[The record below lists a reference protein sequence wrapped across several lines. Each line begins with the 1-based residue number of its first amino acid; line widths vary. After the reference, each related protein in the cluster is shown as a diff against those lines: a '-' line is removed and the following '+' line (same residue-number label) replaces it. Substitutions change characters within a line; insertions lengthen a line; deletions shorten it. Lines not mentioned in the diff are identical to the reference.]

1 MNASITRAPWLP
13 TDMVAALAAEYLAG
27 PSDERAISAAYWL
40 ADVLRSDSNVFEVED
55 ESGAEYILTK
65 SPHRVWA
72 PTFNSEPYA
81 DFDEMAAADLAG
93 EDLLVSDLFHDHP
106 VFDRVDNLRF
116 RAWHDAGHLDHGL
129 GFEPGDELALFWLQA
144 RQFTGPRAASLV
156 AALFSESV
164 YQLAACMHLGGF
176 PDVQVVR
183 TPGPVARQL
192 LADMG
197 LAVQS

>member
-13 TDMVAALAAEYLAG
+13 TEMVAALAAEYLAG
-27 PSDERAISAAYWL
+27 PSDDRALTAACL
-40 ADVLRSDSNVFEVED
+40 LGDHLRSHSGTWEVED
-55 ESGAEYILTK
+55 ESGALYILSE

-72 PTFNSEPYA
+72 PTLNSEPYV

-93 EDLLVSDLFHDHP
+93 DDLLVSDLFHDHP
-106 VFDRVDNLRF
+106 VFDRVDNLIF
-116 RAWHDAGHLDHGL
+116 RAWHDGGHLDHGL

-144 RQFTGPRAASLV
+144 RQFTGPATAELV

-164 YQLAACMHLGGF
+164 YQLAACMFLGGF

-197 LAVQS
+197 LQVQS